1 MTLTTKNMT
10 LPVLADQS
18 IILSDRFFFPLTK
31 VYRTKIYYMRRPL
44 ENSNEVVGKDTDL
57 MSLTDKPHQIHVV
70 SL

>member
-1 MTLTTKNMT
+1 MT

-57 MSLTDKPHQIHVV
+57 MSLTDN
-70 SL
+70 